1 MTLSDIKVF
10 TTLLQRIFEAAGT
23 PADEAR
29 VVAEHLVEAELMGL
43 SSHGVQRVMQ
53 YVADIGDG
61 SIKPAMETLVDSHSP
76 TTALLD
82 GQWGFGQVAACRAVD
97 TAADMAGQYGTGCV
111 VLRRVRHVG
120 RLGAYTEML
129 AGRGFAGLAVAM
141 GGKEGQRVA
150 PFGGRDPRLCTNPIA
165 FAVPTG
171 GDPIAMDFSTS
182 AAPEGKL
189 RYLRDTGQTLSDPMI
204 LDKEGRAS
212 TDPADLYAP
221 DGSCAGAILPFGGDQ
236 GYKGYGLGLMVHI
249 LGGALGDPV
258 WEHEDIRRFT
268 NGMWLL
274 AIRIDAFVGTD
285 AFRADMD
292 NLAAHV
298 RSSRPAEGSD
308 GVRMPGET
316 EFRRLH
322 DRTAN
327 GLPIDADIWRRIVDT
342 AESLGVAVAASLP

>member
-120 RLGAYTEML
+120 RLGREDPDDGGNA
-129 AGRGFAGLAVAM
+129 AVDEA
-141 GGKEGQRVA
+141 
-150 PFGGRDPRLCTNPIA
+150 
-165 FAVPTG
+165 
-171 GDPIAMDFSTS
+171 
-182 AAPEGKL
+182 
-189 RYLRDTGQTLSDPMI
+189 
-204 LDKEGRAS
+204 
-212 TDPADLYAP
+212 
-221 DGSCAGAILPFGGDQ
+221 
-236 GYKGYGLGLMVHI
+236 
-249 LGGALGDPV
+249 
-258 WEHEDIRRFT
+258 
-268 NGMWLL
+268 
-274 AIRIDAFVGTD
+274 
-285 AFRADMD
+285 
-292 NLAAHV
+292 V
-298 RSSRPAEGSD
+298 RS
-308 GVRMPGET
+308 
-316 EFRRLH
+316 
-322 DRTAN
+322 
-327 GLPIDADIWRRIVDT
+327 
-342 AESLGVAVAASLP
+342 